1 LRIIGLT
8 GNIGSGK
15 STAAD
20 YFQALGAKIIS
31 ADQLARD
38 VVSVNQPAY
47 LEIVQQFGKEILQ
60 PDLSINRK
68 KLADIVFK
76 NEEQLNHLNR
86 ITHREIRKLKEKLT
100 RTLYKS
106 EPESTV
112 IYDVPLLFEN
122 DMQDSFQKTILITIN
137 PDIQIDRLVKGRKMN
152 VNDVKGRLYHQMPQN
167 EKIALADIVLENN
180 TSTADLKSKIKA
192 TFREILLLPSLELK
206 SIKH

>member
-76 NEEQLNHLNR
+76 NEERLNLLNR

-137 PDIQIDRLVKGRKMN
+137 PNIQIDRLVKGRQMN
-152 VNDVKGRLYHQMPQN
+152 ANDVKARLYHQMPQN

-180 TSTADLKSKIKA
+180 TSTADLKSKINA
-192 TFREILLLPSLELK
+192 TFREILSLPSLELK

>member
-76 NEEQLNHLNR
+76 NEERLNHLNR

-122 DMQDSFQKTILITIN
+122 DMQHSFQKTILITIN
-137 PDIQIDRLVKGRKMN
+137 PDIQIDRLVKGRQMN
-152 VNDVKGRLYHQMPQN
+152 VNDVKARLSHQMPQN
-167 EKIALADIVLENN
+167 EKIALADIVIENN
-180 TSTADLKSKIKA
+180 TSTADLKSKIKG
-192 TFREILLLPSLELK
+192 TFKEILLLSSLELK